1 MMKDLF
7 LEVTKSLK
15 EIIVQFISE
24 IILWCKGFHV

>member
-15 EIIVQFISE
+15 EIITHFISE
-24 IILWCKGFHV
+24 IILWCKGLLG